1 MGSPERIPET
11 LEQMARPEEPE
22 GVAGPEELEERFQ
35 ATGDLEAMR
44 ASVAREDLAE
54 PERPEQMV
62 PRPENP
68 EEMRDLEGVEAMAE
82 RVDWEEREAP
92 QRMARRESPE
102 PMELVERAAL
112 EAWVE
117 SAAMARTGMPG
128 LREQVL

>member
-1 MGSPERIPET
+1 
-11 LEQMARPEEPE
+11 MARPEEPE

-117 SAAMARTGMPG
+117 SAAMARTDMPG